1 METKL
6 VRIAE
11 ISATTKHPIF
21 TSVYHLINEDML
33 KQCHKELD
41 GSKAVGIDKV
51 TKDEYGKNLDRNI
64 KDLVQRLKNKSFKPL
79 PSLRV
84 YIPKAN
90 GKKRP
95 LGIAS
100 YEDKIV
106 QMAVKK
112 ILGAIY
118 EPRFLNCMYGF
129 RLNRG
134 CHEAIKEVYQRIS
147 YGKISYIVDAD
158 IKGFFD
164 HIDHEWMMKFLEW
177 NIQDKNLLWLIR
189 KYLKAGIME
198 QGKFEP
204 TEEGS
209 AQGSVMSPMLANIYM
224 HHVLTLWFKLVVQ
237 REMQGECFLV
247 NFADDFVAGFQYK
260 SEAERYYKELKE
272 RMEKFGLELE
282 SSKSRLIE
290 FGRFAEQ
297 NRRARGECK
306 PETFDFLGFTF
317 YCSKTRK
324 GGFVPKVQTSRK
336 KFEQKVRAYKNWIY
350 DNRNR
355 PMREII
361 KELNVKLIGHYR
373 YYGVT
378 WNFRKITT
386 FLHRVQ
392 QFLFKAM
399 NRRGCRRAYTWNGF
413 VQMLKYYPLAKPE
426 TSCQGLFNQIHKKAT
441 KKCQKHFHA
450 PDTQAGGVT
459 FPRQGFFCKR
469 SGIPA
474 TVQGRAA
481 SAALSRPIPEGRRS
495 VRCGRCRSSAT
506 HPSTLRKTVS
516 GQAARRYRRLHSPQ
530 YTASPRRFSAAGSP
544 ACQTRTIPDTGF
556 PGCSRQTPRKPSQ
569 SLSFPFLRTAFS
581 CPPWLKVLVC
591 TIISLTQGGWLYQP
605 VTSAVSR
612 F

>member
-1 METKL
+1 
-6 VRIAE
+6 
-11 ISATTKHPIF
+11 
-21 TSVYHLINEDML
+21 
-33 KQCHKELD
+33 
-41 GSKAVGIDKV
+41 
-51 TKDEYGKNLDRNI
+51 
-64 KDLVQRLKNKSFKPL
+64 
-79 PSLRV
+79 
-84 YIPKAN
+84 
-90 GKKRP
+90 
-95 LGIAS
+95 
-100 YEDKIV
+100 
-106 QMAVKK
+106 MAVKK

-129 RLNRG
+129 RPNRG

-164 HIDHEWMMKFLEW
+164 HIDHDWMMKFLEW

-237 REMQGECFLV
+237 RKMQGECFLV

-306 PETFDFLGFTF
+306 PVTFDFLGFTF

-386 FLHRVQ
+386 FRHRVQ

-413 VQMLKYYPLAKPE
+413 VEMLKYYPLAKP
-426 TSCQGLFNQIHKKAT
+426 
-441 KKCQKHFHA
+441 
-450 PDTQAGGVT
+450 
-459 FPRQGFFCKR
+459 
-469 SGIPA
+469 
-474 TVQGRAA
+474 
-481 SAALSRPIPEGRRS
+481 
-495 VRCGRCRSSAT
+495 
-506 HPSTLRKTVS
+506 KT
-516 GQAARRYRRLHSPQ
+516 Y
-530 YTASPRRFSAAGSP
+530 Y
-544 ACQTRTIPDTGF
+544 C
-556 PGCSRQTPRKPSQ
+556 
-569 SLSFPFLRTAFS
+569 
-581 CPPWLKVLVC
+581 
-591 TIISLTQGGWLYQP
+591 LY
-605 VTSAVSR
+605 
-612 F
+612 

>member
-11 ISATTKHPIF
+11 ISATSKHPIF

-41 GSKAVGIDKV
+41 GNKAVGIDKV

-64 KDLVQRLKNKSFKPL
+64 KELVQRLKNKSFKPL

-84 YIPKAN
+84 YIPKGN

-129 RLNRG
+129 RPNRG

-164 HIDHEWMMKFLEW
+164 HIDHDWMMKFLEW

-209 AQGSVMSPMLANIYM
+209 AQGSAMSPMLANIYM
-224 HHVLTLWFKLVVQ
+224 HNVLTLWFKLVVQ

-260 SEAERYYKELKE
+260 WEAENYYKLLKE
-272 RMEKFGLELE
+272 RMEKFGLQLE
-282 SSKSRLIE
+282 DSKSRLLQSGAYI
-290 FGRFAEQ
+290 A
-297 NRRARGECK
+297 RAKQKSGECIRLQ
-306 PETFDFLGFTF
+306 TFDFLGFTF
-317 YCSKTRK
+317 YCGRSRK
-324 GGFVPKVQTSRK
+324 GMPYIMPKTSSK
-336 KFEQKVRAYKNWIY
+336 KFRQKIRDIKVWLYA
-350 DNRNR
+350 NRDQ
-355 PMREII
+355 PLKKLMGM
-361 KELNVKLIGHYR
+361 LNLKLIGHYR
-373 YYGVT
+373 YYGISF
-378 WNFRKITT
+378 NGRMISNYK
-386 FLHRVQ
+386 Q
-392 QFLFKAM
+392 QVRELLFKVL
-399 NRRGCRRAYTWNGF
+399 NRRSDRKSYTREGF
-413 VQMLKYYPLAKPE
+413 IEMLKYYPLAMPKIYV
-426 TSCQGLFNQIHKKAT
+426 SLF
-441 KKCQKHFHA
+441 
-450 PDTQAGGVT
+450 
-459 FPRQGFFCKR
+459 
-469 SGIPA
+469 
-474 TVQGRAA
+474 
-481 SAALSRPIPEGRRS
+481 
-495 VRCGRCRSSAT
+495 
-506 HPSTLRKTVS
+506 
-516 GQAARRYRRLHSPQ
+516 
-530 YTASPRRFSAAGSP
+530 
-544 ACQTRTIPDTGF
+544 
-556 PGCSRQTPRKPSQ
+556 
-569 SLSFPFLRTAFS
+569 
-581 CPPWLKVLVC
+581 
-591 TIISLTQGGWLYQP
+591 
-605 VTSAVSR
+605 
-612 F
+612 

>member
-1 METKL
+1 MEFGYYLIGGNEEKL
-6 VRIAE
+6 LASNQFLLLICKNIAGKLSAAMMRDAVSSSISERVWNYMQFKCENGILKGLEKTAFQSHCSERQLQRIMN
-11 ISATTKHPIF
+11 PIF

-41 GSKAVGIDKV
+41 GNKAVGIDKV

-64 KDLVQRLKNKSFKPL
+64 KELVQRLKNKSFKPL

-84 YIPKAN
+84 YIPKGN

-129 RLNRG
+129 RPNRG

-164 HIDHEWMMKFLEW
+164 HIDHDWMMKFLEW

-413 VQMLKYYPLAKPE
+413 VEMLKYYPLAKP
-426 TSCQGLFNQIHKKAT
+426 
-441 KKCQKHFHA
+441 
-450 PDTQAGGVT
+450 
-459 FPRQGFFCKR
+459 
-469 SGIPA
+469 
-474 TVQGRAA
+474 
-481 SAALSRPIPEGRRS
+481 
-495 VRCGRCRSSAT
+495 
-506 HPSTLRKTVS
+506 KT
-516 GQAARRYRRLHSPQ
+516 Y
-530 YTASPRRFSAAGSP
+530 Y
-544 ACQTRTIPDTGF
+544 C
-556 PGCSRQTPRKPSQ
+556 
-569 SLSFPFLRTAFS
+569 
-581 CPPWLKVLVC
+581 
-591 TIISLTQGGWLYQP
+591 LY
-605 VTSAVSR
+605 
-612 F
+612 

>member
-11 ISATTKHPIF
+11 ISATSKHPIF

-41 GSKAVGIDKV
+41 GNKAVGIDKV

-64 KDLVQRLKNKSFKPL
+64 KELVQRLKNKSFKPL

-84 YIPKAN
+84 YIPKGN

-129 RLNRG
+129 RPNRG

-164 HIDHEWMMKFLEW
+164 HIDHDWMMKFLEW

-209 AQGSVMSPMLANIYM
+209 AQGSAMSPMLANIYM

-413 VQMLKYYPLAKPE
+413 VEMLKYYPLAKPKTAKSILISCGARLAPFDIKE
-426 TSCQGLFNQIHKKAT
+426 LRDLTSYDELELDMLGDEKTSLFVIISDTNDTFNFIVSIMYTQLFNLLCDRADDVYNGRLPIH
-441 KKCQKHFHA
+441 
-450 PDTQAGGVT
+450 
-459 FPRQGFFCKR
+459 
-469 SGIPA
+469 
-474 TVQGRAA
+474 
-481 SAALSRPIPEGRRS
+481 
-495 VRCGRCRSSAT
+495 VRCLLDEFANIGQIPKFEKLIATIRSREISA
-506 HPSTLRKTVS
+506 SIILQSKS
-516 GQAARRYRRLHSPQ
+516 QLKAIYKDNAD
-530 YTASPRRFSAAGSP
+530 
-544 ACQTRTIPDTGF
+544 TIEG
-556 PGCSRQTPRKPSQ
+556 
-569 SLSFPFLRTAFS
+569 
-581 CPPWLKVLVC
+581 
-591 TIISLTQGGWLYQP
+591 
-605 VTSAVSR
+605 
-612 F
+612 